1 MKQTA
6 TFDYKFPMDSGFGP
20 QSHHDMD
27 SLKYDT
33 SSYEELFGDLHEV
46 TPQPN
51 DPSPGTKM
59 QSIEDFQDLDV
70 DLLGLVQGNH
80 PGGSSHNSSSGV
92 AYSNPTPANAS
103 VNSSNT
109 NIMYPSTLPSPQL
122 GTPMS
127 QMSLTSQSISSSE
140 SLHHTPPMS
149 MTALSSHQQSPFQ
162 HQQLQQQVTQQLQHQ
177 QHPPQQQLQHPQ
189 QQPVPGQGP
198 PQQQPS
204 MQQQPQQQMAPQQQ
218 PAAAQARRQPWNVNM
233 NMVSA
238 PTPWGAWGLG
248 GSAAAAAAAA
258 ALSQHNGVRVSHIP
272 VSNNPAPRKK
282 LSEHQLRVLEK
293 VFNETPKPCLKT
305 RTELE
310 RDLDLPKKNI
320 QIWFQN
326 RRAKEKQNIK
336 KREGELAN
344 AAANSSAS
352 NSANNPSSAVRQPHM
367 AAAAAAAAINSD
379 GPQPDQNINNPPM
392 KPVMHIPNANGKQVP
407 TTTRQRPGL
416 SLQRTFSTTSQSS
429 INNTHTPTTP
439 VMGAPPKNPTTPVGL
454 GGSTKHPSSTSLP
467 ALASTTNSDTPKR
480 HRSNSS
486 ASFDR
491 RSSTSATA
499 SNQSALVGM
508 GISMPAGGHG
518 HSRASS
524 TSVLGPPLER
534 KTPAETLAAASKM
547 RRSNSFMGNNMSLS
561 RRGSETASAPGHA
574 RKNSMPM
581 NHVTGQVG
589 SVTSLTS
596 IMTPSLSHTPSGS
609 GQVTP
614 NLMTPHTPQF
624 SLDDGEVT
632 PLNSPSA
639 FTGHMMTPGPGPAT
653 PMSSQFRDRSFIQSS
668 LYGPIAEDH
677 ALETTSTNGQSG
689 QHMNNNSINNNG
701 SHSNNQPMQFGNPV
715 EFDVGGGNGNGGQSN
730 GGAGNSMS
738 FGVNSIAG
746 ASRDSSVYTT
756 NSNGFSQSQ
765 GSGSFTSLSTSVDS
779 MSAVSMVMPD
789 STPMFTPTMDD
800 ATIAGGDSDGK
811 RISVVKEE
819 DDPYF
824 QFVLSSMFPQDQAHD
839 NDEFYN
845 TMMGIS

>member
-1 MKQTA
+1 MKQAA
-6 TFDYKFPMDSGFGP
+6 TFDYKFPVDPGY
-20 QSHHDMD
+20 HDMD

-46 TPQPN
+46 TPQPH
-51 DPSPGTKM
+51 DPTPGTKM

-80 PGGSSHNSSSGV
+80 PSGLHTSQL
-92 AYSNPTPANAS
+92 AHPANAS

-140 SLHHTPPMS
+140 SLHQTPPMS
-149 MTALSSHQQSPFQ
+149 MSVLSSHQQSPFQ
-162 HQQLQQQVTQQLQHQ
+162 HTQLQQQVTQQLQHQ
-177 QHPPQQQLQHPQ
+177 QQPQPQLMQPVQGPVQQQ
-189 QQPVPGQGP
+189 
-198 PQQQPS
+198 
-204 MQQQPQQQMAPQQQ
+204 QQQMAPQ
-218 PAAAQARRQPWNVNM
+218 PAAAQARRQPWNMNM

-344 AAANSSAS
+344 AAATA
-352 NSANNPSSAVRQPHM
+352 ANAATPSSAVRQPHM

-379 GPQPDQNINNPPM
+379 GPPPDQNNPGSMGNAARM

-407 TTTRQRPGL
+407 TTTRQRPPL
-416 SLQRTFSTTSQSS
+416 SLQRTFSTTSQTS
-429 INNTHTPTTP
+429 INNNNHSNTPTTP
-439 VMGAPPKNPTTPVGL
+439 IMGAPPPNPTTPVGL

-491 RSSTSATA
+491 RPSTSAQ
-499 SNQSALVGM
+499 SNQSTLVGM
-508 GISMPAGGHG
+508 GISMPAAGHG

-547 RRSNSFMGNNMSLS
+547 RRSNSFMGNMSLS

-589 SVTSLTS
+589 SLTSLTS
-596 IMTPSLSHTPSGS
+596 IMTPAMSQTPS

-614 NLMTPHTPQF
+614 NMMTPHTPQF

-632 PLNSPSA
+632 PLHSPSA

-653 PMSSQFRDRSFIQSS
+653 PMSSQFRDRSFSQSS
-668 LYGPIAEDH
+668 LYGPIAEDQT
-677 ALETTSTNGQSG
+677 LEGSNMNRQSMNSNGTHG
-689 QHMNNNSINNNG
+689 
-701 SHSNNQPMQFGNPV
+701 NNQPMQFGNPV
-715 EFDVGGGNGNGGQSN
+715 EFDMGGGNGNVN
-730 GGAGNSMS
+730 GGMN
-738 FGVNSIAG
+738 FGANIGAG

-756 NSNGFSQSQ
+756 TSNGFSQSQ

-779 MSAVSMVMPD
+779 MSAVSMVMPGD
-789 STPMFTPTMDD
+789 STPIFTPSMDD
-800 ATIAGGDSDGK
+800 ATIGGGDSDK

-824 QFVLSSMFPQDQAHD
+824 QFVLSSMFPQDQAQD

-845 TMMGIS
+845 TMMGVS

>member
-6 TFDYKFPMDSGFGP
+6 TFDYKFPVDPGFGH
-20 QSHHDMD
+20 QGHHDMD
-27 SLKYDT
+27 PLKYDT
-33 SSYEELFGDLHEV
+33 SSYEEMFGDLHEV
-46 TPQPN
+46 TPQPH
-51 DPSPGTKM
+51 DHEPATKM
-59 QSIEDFQDLDV
+59 QSIDDFQDLDV
-70 DLLGLVQGNH
+70 DLLGLVQGSH
-80 PGGSSHNSSSGV
+80 PGGNHPNGGM

-149 MTALSSHQQSPFQ
+149 MSVLSHQQSPFQ
-162 HQQLQQQVTQQLQHQ
+162 HQQLQQQVTQQLQQ
-177 QHPPQQQLQHPQ
+177 QPPPHP
-189 QQPVPGQGP
+189 QQPVPP
-198 PQQQPS
+198 PQPQ
-204 MQQQPQQQMAPQQQ
+204 MQQQPQPQMAPQPQ
-218 PAAAQARRQPWNVNM
+218 PAAAQARRQPWNMNM

-344 AAANSSAS
+344 AS
-352 NSANNPSSAVRQPHM
+352 NNTNPSSAVRQPHM

-379 GPQPDQNINNPPM
+379 APPDNSNINPPM
-392 KPVMHIPNANGKQVP
+392 KPVMHITNANGKQVP

-416 SLQRTFSTTSQSS
+416 SLQRTFSTNSS
-429 INNTHTPTTP
+429 HSVNTPTTP
-439 VMGAPPKNPTTPVGL
+439 IMGAPPKGPTTPVGL
-454 GGSTKHPSSTSLP
+454 GGSTKHPSSTSLN

-491 RSSTSATA
+491 RSSTSGA
-499 SNQSALVGM
+499 SNQSTLVGM
-508 GISMPAGGHG
+508 GISMPAAGHG

-596 IMTPSLSHTPSGS
+596 IMTPSLSHTPSAS

-639 FTGHMMTPGPGPAT
+639 FSGQYMTPGPGPAT
-653 PMSSQFRDRSFIQSS
+653 PMSSQFRDRSFSQSS

-677 ALETTSTNGQSG
+677 TLEHTNG
-689 QHMNNNSINNNG
+689 HMANGNSLNG
-701 SHSNNQPMQFGNPV
+701 HHPMQFGNPV
-715 EFDVGGGNGNGGQSN
+715 EFDVGGSHGGNGGVNFGMN
-730 GGAGNSMS
+730 GVAGT
-738 FGVNSIAG
+738 
-746 ASRDSSVYTT
+746 SRDSSVYTT
-756 NSNGFSQSQ
+756 NSAGFSQSQ

-789 STPMFTPTMDD
+789 STPMFTPTMDE
-800 ATIAGGDSDGK
+800 ATIAGDTDGK

-824 QFVLSSMFPQDQAHD
+824 QFVLSSMFPQEQSQD